1 MSKVL
6 NLESSGGSTLEAK
19 PPLSL
24 RLRSVS
30 YYFIVLLLYAM
41 LLIQKFA
48 KN

>member
-6 NLESSGGSTLEAK
+6 NLESGCGSTLEAK
-19 PPLSL
+19 PPLNL
-24 RLRSVS
+24 RLRSGS